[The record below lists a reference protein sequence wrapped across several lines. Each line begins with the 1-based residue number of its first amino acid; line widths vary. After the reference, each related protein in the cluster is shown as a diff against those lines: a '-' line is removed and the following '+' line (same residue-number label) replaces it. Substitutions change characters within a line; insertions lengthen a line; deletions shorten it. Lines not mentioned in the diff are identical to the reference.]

1 MMPGDNDLLSILID
15 DALAG
20 HDPHTVVSLHT
31 APTDL
36 DPFAEATIRL
46 ANPAFGAQ
54 SPHLAPG
61 RGAAPRTLAQTCDH
75 AARPRRCGERAA
87 RRATRSRFAIV
98 KPMSSAGRVPSWQR
112 YSNVYQRL
120 VKPE

>member
-1 MMPGDNDLLSILID
+1 VGRAFVPRQRSSAVTPVMMPGDNDLLSILID

-46 ANPAFGAQ
+46 ANPAFGAFLN
-54 SPHLAPG
+54 SRDVLAMAAKHLDELRNAWLNPPDLIDIVPEVVPG
-61 RGAAPRTLAQTCDH
+61 HPPAVAAAY
-75 AARPRRCGERAA
+75 G
-87 RRATRSRFAIV
+87 
-98 KPMSSAGRVPSWQR
+98 
-112 YSNVYQRL
+112 
-120 VKPE
+120 